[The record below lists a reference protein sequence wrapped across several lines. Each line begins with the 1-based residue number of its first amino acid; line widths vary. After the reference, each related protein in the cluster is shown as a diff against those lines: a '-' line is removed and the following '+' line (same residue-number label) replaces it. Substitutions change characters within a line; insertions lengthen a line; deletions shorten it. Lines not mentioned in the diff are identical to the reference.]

1 MDIKAL
7 LPELKKQ
14 VNKLS
19 EDLLARV
26 TTEKEIKS
34 SFVEVFEQ
42 IKKSERTSQAFEV
55 WLEDYLDQV
64 AVAWVLSCVFVRF
77 LLIVIG
83 DYCSCLL
90 QMVPASPCNN

>member
-42 IKKSERTSQAFEV
+42 IKKSERTAQAFEV

-77 LLIVIG
+77 LEDNELIEQT
-83 DYCSCLL
+83 L
-90 QMVPASPCNN
+90 AKW